1 MNHPAETG
9 SGVSWVWAQGTLHA
23 AARAKRPIQ
32 FASEQNLLPPGLMV
46 GQDARGVVVTALY
59 KRRRISLEQADR
71 LALPFLAGARFNG
84 PEIAGYVDS
93 RRVRPAP
100 PLVVRRAGRPCGIRR
115 APRRPRSPRLA
126 RRSAAKPKPP
136 DDPPPP
142 DPPGL
147 GSPRGGGVGKPAW
160 KLRVGVHLS
169 VDGLSGLVKGFAP
182 GSARL
187 QRVAELLGARVASCD
202 GADGPPRVSLGRHR
216 VCLQPSAGAR
226 RAEPLPA
233 PSRRAAGHV
242 LRWRAS

>member
-32 FASEQNLLPPGLMV
+32 FASEQNLLPRRLMV

-59 KRRRISLEQADR
+59 KRRRISLDQADR
-71 LALPFLAGARFNG
+71 LVMPFLADARGNS
-84 PEIAGYVDS
+84 PDIARYVDS
-93 RRVRPAP
+93 RRVRPTP
-100 PLVVRRAGRPCGIRR
+100 PLVVRRAARPSSIRR
-115 APRRPRSPRLA
+115 ASRRPRSPRLA

-142 DPPGL
+142 DPPGSR
-147 GSPRGGGVGKPAW
+147 GPRAGGVGKPAW

-169 VDGLSGLVKGFAP
+169 VDGLPGLVRFAP
-182 GSARL
+182 GSARP
-187 QRVAELLGARVASCD
+187 QRAAELVGACFASCD

-216 VCLQPSAGAR
+216 VQLHPSADAR

-242 LRWRAS
+242 LP